1 MSGLNFIC
9 RKCSDGVVG
18 LTIAAAVIT
27 LLIVAVGLA
36 IVSYMLSTEGPDAGR
51 GIVARVTQRLPMQ
64 SVKIIIVVWQILIQV
79 RAFNR

>member
-9 RKCSDGVVG
+9 RKCSDGAVG
-18 LTIAAAVIT
+18 LTIAAVIT